1 MSPLFYSNKGTAML
15 FTVLGMGQ
23 YPLYQTIIAA
33 AKALGAGSGQSED
46 GVSYLRVVSDK
57 SFEKMFGYP
66 IPKESHTAIL
76 LATCDGDN
84 WSSSPIYVSIGTAPR
99 QLLCFGSDMKMSNA
113 MEKAFSATTAGNM
126 NFDIDVSSHGKIG
139 GGIVQC
145 ARSVEMAAVKGF
157 GEPTR
162 KSSWWNSQPNLLA
175 LRRAVPM
182 PSDDSNFVISDGL
195 VCKKVHHILHV
206 NQDILAGGAPIIVIP
221 HYVIHTTKYRYV
233 SYVRAGDI
241 LPYDHAELVAYA
253 PLYNGRY
260 RPLDYGSE
268 RDPGMSL
275 QALAAYGTAKAE
287 AHTSDATLTAAA
299 KKNIKGLV
307 PRKSSKV
314 GKKKDT
320 ALRW

>member
-1 MSPLFYSNKGTAML
+1 
-15 FTVLGMGQ
+15 MGQ
-23 YPLYQTIIAA
+23 YPLYQTLIAA
-33 AKALGAGSGQSED
+33 AKAFGARSGQSGD
-46 GVSYLRVVSDK
+46 GVSYFRVVSDK

-66 IPKESHTAIL
+66 IPKESHTAVL

-84 WSSSPIYVSIGTAPR
+84 WSSSPIYVSIGAGPR

-113 MEKAFSATTAGNM
+113 TEKAFSEATKWSM

-145 ARSVEMAAVKGF
+145 ARGVEMAAVKGF
-157 GEPTR
+157 GELTR
-162 KSSWWNSQPNLLA
+162 QNMWWNSQPSLLA

-182 PSDDSNFVISDGL
+182 PSDDSNFVISDGR
-195 VCKKVHHILHV
+195 VNKKVHHILHV
-206 NQDILAGGAPIIVIP
+206 DQNILVGGAPITVIP
-221 HYVIHTTKYRYV
+221 HYVIHTTKYRFV
-233 SYVRAGDI
+233 SYVRSGDI
-241 LPYDHAELVAYA
+241 LPSDVTELAAYA

-260 RPLDYGSE
+260 RPRDYGSE

-275 QALAAYGTAKAE
+275 QALAAYGTANVE
-287 AHTSDATLTAAA
+287 AHISDATLTAAA

-320 ALRW
+320 ALKW